1 MANIGKYIVI
11 FGPPGAG
18 KGTQAARLVSEHGF
32 VQLSTG
38 DLLRTAVADKTELG
52 LKAKAIID
60 RGDLV
65 ADDIILG
72 IIAENLQQMGDSGV
86 IFDGFPRT
94 IAQAEGLDILL
105 KELGRNIDYVI
116 NLQVDE
122 NALFERIEN
131 RVREAQVSGVQ
142 RNDDTPET
150 LRKRLQVYREQT
162 EPVLGYYRKNHKD
175 DCSDIDGMQAI
186 DDVSNQITKI
196 LAAS

>member
-1 MANIGKYIVI
+1 MVAKNKYIVI

-18 KGTQAARLVSEHGF
+18 KGTQATKLVNDHGF

-38 DLLRTAVADKTELG
+38 DLLRAAVAEKTELG

-72 IIAENLQQMGDSGV
+72 IIAEKLNEIGDHGV

-94 IAQAEGLDILL
+94 IAQAEGLDNLV
-105 KELGRNIDYVI
+105 KKLGKNIDYII

-122 NALFERIEN
+122 DALFNRIEN
-131 RVREAQVSGVQ
+131 RAREAQTVGVQ

-150 LRKRLQVYREQT
+150 LRKRLQIYREQT
-162 EPVLGYYRKNHKD
+162 EPVLSYYRQHHAN

-186 DDVSNQITKI
+186 DKVSEQIAQI
-196 LAAS
+196 LAS

>member
-1 MANIGKYIVI
+1 MTNRGKYIVI

-18 KGTQAARLVSEHGF
+18 KGTQATKLVNDHGF

-38 DLLRTAVADKTELG
+38 DLLRAAVADKTELG
-52 LKAKAIID
+52 LKAKAIMD
-60 RGDLV
+60 CGDLV

-72 IIAENLQQMGDSGV
+72 IIADKLKEIGNNGV

-94 IAQAEGLDILL
+94 IAQAEGLDNLVKKL
-105 KELGRNIDYVI
+105 DKNIDYVI

-122 NALFERIEN
+122 DALFARVEN
-131 RVREAQVSGVQ
+131 RAREAQAGGIQ

-162 EPVLGYYRKNHKD
+162 EPVLGYYRQYHAQ
-175 DCSDIDGMQAI
+175 DCTDIDGMQAI
-186 DDVSNQITKI
+186 DKVSEQIAEI
-196 LAAS
+196 LAS